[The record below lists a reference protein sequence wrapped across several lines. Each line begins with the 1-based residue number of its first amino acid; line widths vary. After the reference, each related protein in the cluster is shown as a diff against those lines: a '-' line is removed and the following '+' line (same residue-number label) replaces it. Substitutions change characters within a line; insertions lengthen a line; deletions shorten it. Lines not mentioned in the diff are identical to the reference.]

1 MDDIDALVTGTDE
14 GSFSAEGIR
23 IRGQIAAGRD
33 DLSDAICFFE
43 KAIIVSKQQ
52 GALLFELRA
61 TTQLALSLARQ
72 GRLNEAARQLNE
84 TIGLFKAKHEMF
96 DLVAARAA
104 LNTMS

>member
-52 GALLFELRA
+52 GALL
-61 TTQLALSLARQ
+61 
-72 GRLNEAARQLNE
+72 LN
-84 TIGLFKAKHEMF
+84 
-96 DLVAARAA
+96 
-104 LNTMS
+104 